1 MAEAKTKKTQ
11 NLNKITLKKQVGSL
25 VLEVRTFAIDMAI
38 IQIQI
43 GKNIIEDVLLDGA
56 YRINIIT

>member
-38 IQIQI
+38 IQIHI